1 MYIRWARDFAMKLYS
16 QWNKYWMYLGFM
28 RECKTPVTKPRGDL
42 ARTPTTRHEIVRSFL
57 VWTRPALLCWYN
69 VDLVAGSDYPLAECT
84 ENGSVAVTVS
94 HAAPHRDTPP
104 SHSQLSSSQVKTT
117 FQSSTWKLLF
127 KQHTWVHTCESGVG
141 LGILCRR
148 TLLLIVAVF
157 GPCSH
162 HWVGFAGLDCL

>member
-1 MYIRWARDFAMKLYS
+1 MSCIFVELATLP
-16 QWNKYWMYLGFM
+16 WNYTHNEINI
-28 RECKTPVTKPRGDL
+28 ECTSGLCVNAKPPWPNQEATSPEHR
-42 ARTPTTRHEIVRSFL
+42 RHEIVRSFL
-57 VWTRPALLCWYN
+57 VLTRPALLCWYN

-94 HAAPHRDTPP
+94 HADPHRDTPP